1 MASSI
6 ANLLSVDAGA
16 APSLC
21 IASYKAFAVGDKNT
35 GTRREKLF
43 VILKHK
49 ITTGHM
55 FPHCAHP
62 IEMFLASRHT
72 ACLCSQTAADNP
84 LDLLALPAQHRHKNT
99 TIRDAC
105 MYCKN
110 EMTLL
115 SRTSFEICMS
125 RIMNTHEAKMFHWNT
140 SDLDFALNHLRCAD
154 HFVEFQQIL
163 NCRCLFRFCELK

>member
-1 MASSI
+1 MSSSAVILHCASCRIFCRTASDFLEACSSSNLQFDISHRSTSNQSHRTLPLALTMASSI

-16 APSLC
+16 APLFVYC
-21 IASYKAFAVGDKNT
+21 VVQAFAVGDKNT

-49 ITTGHM
+49 FTTGHLL
-55 FPHCAHP
+55 PV
-62 IEMFLASRHT
+62 EMFLASRHT
-72 ACLCSQTAADNP
+72 ACLCSQQTAADNP
-84 LDLLALPAQHRHKNT
+84 LDLALPAQHRHRNA

-115 SRTSFEICMS
+115 
-125 RIMNTHEAKMFHWNT
+125 
-140 SDLDFALNHLRCAD
+140 
-154 HFVEFQQIL
+154 
-163 NCRCLFRFCELK
+163 